1 MTTAKETAYNK
12 IRNTILVGDF
22 PPGFQLKEEE
32 LSEFCNVS
40 RTPVRQAIQR
50 LSDEGLVTIRE
61 NRRSYVTDL
70 TETEFE
76 EAFDLAVMLESY
88 SAGLAA
94 ERISDE
100 ELEELQALEDKMEKL
115 KDDSANNYRKFLEL
129 NMDFHNMIH
138 RATRNKSLF
147 DMIQRVPDV
156 ANTVLLKTGNRK
168 SLKRALID
176 HRNIIQALVERDSE
190 MAKLQMRIH
199 IEDNRRSMRGL
210 VSSAEKN

>member
-12 IRNTILVGDF
+12 IRNAILVGDF

>member
-32 LSEFCNVS
+32 LSELCNVS

-115 KDDSANNYRKFLEL
+115 KDGSANNYRKFLEL

>member
-1 MTTAKETAYNK
+1 
-12 IRNTILVGDF
+12 
-22 PPGFQLKEEE
+22 
-32 LSEFCNVS
+32 
-40 RTPVRQAIQR
+40 
-50 LSDEGLVTIRE
+50 
-61 NRRSYVTDL
+61 
-70 TETEFE
+70 
-76 EAFDLAVMLESY
+76 MLESY

-115 KDDSANNYRKFLEL
+115 KDGSANNYRKFLEL